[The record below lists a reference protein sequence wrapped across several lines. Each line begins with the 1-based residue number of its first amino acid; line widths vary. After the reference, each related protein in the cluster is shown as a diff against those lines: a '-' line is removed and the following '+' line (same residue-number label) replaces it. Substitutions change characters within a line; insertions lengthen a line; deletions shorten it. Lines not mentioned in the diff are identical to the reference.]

1 MKNQI
6 CTWYIRS
13 KIILNVTKTETFGI
27 TQLQHHNFHD
37 RSERQDS
44 EASRAV
50 LTFAFLLTVQQ
61 NSHEK
66 LHKFCEKG
74 PTFKKMLIL
83 PHWHFSKNG
92 GRRRRKTKKSNTTT
106 IACLHFYFLWSNYS
120 YIDGQ
125 KRWNFSRENLAKR
138 EFTSK
143 SMFNYDVSS
152 VSNIMQ
158 NWKGDGQRIIPAFYK
173 PFIFQLL
180 NKW

>member
-1 MKNQI
+1 MLQKSRPLASHNCNITISTIDLKGKIQRPLVPFWRLHFFSQFNRIHTKN
-6 CTWYIRS
+6 CTNFA
-13 KIILNVTKTETFGI
+13 KKAHFQENVDLAT
-27 TQLQHHNFHD
+27 L
-37 RSERQDS
+37 
-44 EASRAV
+44 A
-50 LTFAFLLTVQQ
+50 
-61 NSHEK
+61 
-66 LHKFCEKG
+66 
-74 PTFKKMLIL
+74 
-83 PHWHFSKNG
+83 FSKND
-92 GRRRRKTKKSNTTT
+92 GRRRRRTKKSNTTT

-120 YIDGQ
+120 YMDGQ

-158 NWKGDGQRIIPAFYK
+158 NWKGDGQRVIPAFYK

>member
-1 MKNQI
+1 MLQKSRPLVSHNTIATSQFPRSIWKVNGLSCRFDVCISSHSSIEFTRKIAQI
-6 CTWYIRS
+6 LR
-13 KIILNVTKTETFGI
+13 K
-27 TQLQHHNFHD
+27 
-37 RSERQDS
+37 R
-44 EASRAV
+44 
-50 LTFAFLLTVQQ
+50 
-61 NSHEK
+61 
-66 LHKFCEKG
+66 
-74 PTFKKMLIL
+74 PTFKENVDLAIATL
-83 PHWHFSKNG
+83 AFSKNG
-92 GRRRRKTKKSNTTT
+92 GRRRTKKSNTTT

-120 YIDGQ
+120 YMDGQ

-158 NWKGDGQRIIPAFYK
+158 NWKGDGQRIIPAFYS